1 MRLHVI
7 DFLENSLTLFLLAAF
22 VGGVYFALNSL
33 LNRNAIGPL
42 GQRRFK
48 RQPLVSVLIPCRN
61 EEQHIASCMQAFLDQ
76 SYSNIEIL
84 ILNDHSEDDS
94 ARILSDYASR
104 HDKLTIIQGEKLP
117 EGWTGKNWACHQL
130 YERSKGE
137 VLLYCDADTDIDPEL
152 VRDAVSEF
160 EFHGLGF
167 LTIFPQR
174 NSVNLFDRW
183 IWSFTSWVIASW
195 VPLWLAYQTRARL
208 FAVGFGQFLM
218 LRRSAYD
225 AIGGYEGLRSNSLD
239 DFEIARRIQGA
250 GIDWRV
256 YSGSGR
262 LTTESYRSTK
272 ETVDGYGKSIFPAL
286 GRNGLILLFAWLFLA
301 NLTWTPVLVLIFES
315 LHWITLTTDQLQ
327 LASLSVAAV
336 LISWAAAAVKLKIN
350 IITTVLYPIAI
361 TSVLYTAIASYI
373 TIRRGTMK
381 WKDRLIRDT
390 DSVISYESAEDGES
404 LGDVSETS
412 TGKPEP

>member
-1 MRLHVI
+1 
-7 DFLENSLTLFLLAAF
+7 
-22 VGGVYFALNSL
+22 
-33 LNRNAIGPL
+33 
-42 GQRRFK
+42 
-48 RQPLVSVLIPCRN
+48 
-61 EEQHIASCMQAFLDQ
+61 
-76 SYSNIEIL
+76 
-84 ILNDHSEDDS
+84 
-94 ARILSDYASR
+94 
-104 HDKLTIIQGEKLP
+104 
-117 EGWTGKNWACHQL
+117 
-130 YERSKGE
+130 
-137 VLLYCDADTDIDPEL
+137 
-152 VRDAVSEF
+152 
-160 EFHGLGF
+160 
-167 LTIFPQR
+167 
-174 NSVNLFDRW
+174 
-183 IWSFTSWVIASW
+183 
-195 VPLWLAYQTRARL
+195 
-208 FAVGFGQFLM
+208 M

-361 TSVLYTAIASYI
+361 TSVLYTAIAYYI
-373 TIRRGTMK
+373 TIRRGAMK
-381 WKDRLIRDT
+381 WNCLLYTSPRQRD
-390 DSVISYESAEDGES
+390 
-404 LGDVSETS
+404 
-412 TGKPEP
+412 

>member
-1 MRLHVI
+1 MI
-7 DFLENSLTLFLLAAF
+7 DFLENSLTILLLTAF

-33 LNRNAIGPL
+33 LNRNAL
-42 GQRRFK
+42 SSLSRYRST

-61 EEQHIASCMQAFLDQ
+61 EEEHIANCVETFLNQ
-76 SYSNIEIL
+76 NYSNLEIL
-84 ILNDHSEDDS
+84 ILNDHSEDGS
-94 ARILSDYASR
+94 EKILSGYAR
-104 HDKLTIIQGEKLP
+104 KHDKLTIIKGKKLP

-130 YERSKGE
+130 YEHSKGE
-137 VLLYCDADTDIDPEL
+137 VLLYCDADTQVDPGL
-152 VRDAVSEF
+152 VRDAVSEL
-160 EFHGLGF
+160 EIHGLGF
-167 LTIFPQR
+167 LTMFPQR

-195 VPLWLAYQTRARL
+195 VPLWLAYQTRMRL

-225 AIGGYEGLRSNSLD
+225 SIGGYDGLRGNSLD
-239 DFEIARRIQGA
+239 DFEIARRIQAA

-256 YSGSGR
+256 YSGIGR

-301 NLTWTPVLVLIFES
+301 NLTWTPVIVLILES

-327 LASLSVAAV
+327 LASLCVTAV

-350 IITTVLYPIAI
+350 TITTVLYPIAI
-361 TSVLYTAIASYI
+361 TSVLYTAVASYI
-373 TIRRGTMK
+373 TIRRGAMQ
-381 WKDRLIRDT
+381 WKDRVIRNT
-390 DSVISYESAEDGES
+390 DEVLAHKPLNKDQS
-404 LGDVSETS
+404 LDDVSDGS
-412 TGKPEP
+412 TGKSES